1 MKDERLYL
9 IHIQESLERI
19 EDYLGGIDEAG
30 FLESPIVQDAVIRN
44 LQVMPN
50 PASGFRKRA
59 RPARRRSTGAKWRG
73 SVIL

>member
-1 MKDERLYL
+1 VKDERLYL

-44 LQVMPN
+44 LQ
-50 PASGFRKRA
+50 
-59 RPARRRSTGAKWRG
+59 
-73 SVIL
+73 